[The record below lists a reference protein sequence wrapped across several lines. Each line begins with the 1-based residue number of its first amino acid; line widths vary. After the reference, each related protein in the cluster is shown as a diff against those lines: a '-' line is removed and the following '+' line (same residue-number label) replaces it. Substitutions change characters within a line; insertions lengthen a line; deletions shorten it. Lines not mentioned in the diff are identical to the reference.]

1 MSSGLSAKF
10 LITGFAIDISDSLST
25 MHTFYDT
32 GGTAARHVGLS
43 PFKFGILC
51 SIWVVPYTKK
61 GIKTIQIFLSIKKF
75 CMTTPFEQILIEYF
89 YI

>member
-43 PFKFGILC
+43 HFKFGILYRDRYKDHPN
-51 SIWVVPYTKK
+51 SFIYYE
-61 GIKTIQIFLSIKKF
+61 FLHK
-75 CMTTPFEQILIEYF
+75 
-89 YI
+89 